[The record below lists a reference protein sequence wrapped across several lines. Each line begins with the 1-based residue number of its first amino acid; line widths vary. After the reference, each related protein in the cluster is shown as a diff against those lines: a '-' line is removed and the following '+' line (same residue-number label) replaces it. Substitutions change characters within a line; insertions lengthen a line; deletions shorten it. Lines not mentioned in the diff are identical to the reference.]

1 MKNELSKF
9 SRRIFK
15 SNHISCNLLEVPSVF
30 FLPREREL
38 EREKGKIAEQ
48 ELPKSGSARRAK
60 DLFESQPQ
68 ETEKETP
75 VDLQILS
82 GVTKASMKRY
92 QENQASKTSSQ
103 QQRELEGLHEI
114 QGGIAASNREA
125 FEKGTARN
133 VDRKKEEEEEEYLP
147 ATGIASKT
155 RASIESGQFI
165 HAEDRHV
172 RETNNSEEMPSA
184 GAASSVR
191 RRFEKRDDDEGKAQ
205 RRLSYEPEK
214 GEAKA
219 RTAMYMQS
227 VEISSRKNQSQ
238 DEEDA
243 LPPPGSTRGV
253 RQMFEQDK
261 VIHAESNIQ
270 DSWKEEL
277 PPSGVAL
284 ATKEALKAAAAKG
297 YEKSQVEDEALNPGK
312 ASATRSRFEK
322 GEFEDQKTLEKE
334 EPIVT
339 PGSTKEQMKQFQEAA
354 QNQGPRRRTMDSERE
369 DLEAARGVALAV
381 KSSYEKEGAPHI
393 ETKRTIS
400 DEDFTAVH
408 GRTKET
414 TREIESGALIKQT
427 PKMVETED
435 FGVTQGVTKQTTQQI
450 EKGELIKQ
458 APKMVDEEDFSSVSG
473 RAKQTTQQIEK
484 GELIKEPHKMV
495 EDEDFSGV
503 PGVVKGTRERIDSG
517 EMVQQ
522 TAVSNADQGDLMAMQ
537 SVTSNR
543 AVFDQNG
550 LESDSVHTE

>member
-1 MKNELSKF
+1 
-9 SRRIFK
+9 
-15 SNHISCNLLEVPSVF
+15 
-30 FLPREREL
+30 
-38 EREKGKIAEQ
+38 
-48 ELPKSGSARRAK
+48 
-60 DLFESQPQ
+60 
-68 ETEKETP
+68 
-75 VDLQILS
+75 
-82 GVTKASMKRY
+82 MKRY
-92 QENQASKTSSQ
+92 QEKQASKTPS
-103 QQRELEGLHEI
+103 QQRELEGLDEI

-133 VDRKKEEEEEEYLP
+133 VDSKKEDEEEGYLP

-155 RASIESGQFI
+155 RASIESGQVI
-165 HAEDRHV
+165 HAEDRHA
-172 RETNNSEEMPSA
+172 REANNPEEMPSA

-191 RRFEKRDDDEGKAQ
+191 RRFEQRNDDEDKAQ

-227 VEISSRKNQSQ
+227 VEVSSRKNQSQ

-277 PPSGVAL
+277 PPSGVAH
-284 ATKEALKAAAAKG
+284 ATKEALKAAASKG

-322 GEFEDQKTLEKE
+322 GEFEDQKTVERE

-339 PGSTKEQMKQFQEAA
+339 PGSTMEQLKQFQEAA
-354 QNQGPRRRTMDSERE
+354 QSQGPRRRTMDSERE

-393 ETKRTIS
+393 ETKKTIS

-414 TREIESGALIKQT
+414 TREIESGALIKEA
-427 PKMVETED
+427 PKMVENED

-473 RAKQTTQQIEK
+473 RAKETTQQIEK
-484 GELIKEPHKMV
+484 GELIKEAHKMV
-495 EDEDFSGV
+495 DDEDFSGV
-503 PGVVKGTRERIDSG
+503 SGVVKGTRERIDSG

-522 TAVSNADQGDLMAMQ
+522 TPVSNADQGDLMGMQ

-543 AVFDQNG
+543 AVFDQIG
-550 LESDSVHTE
+550 LESSSVHAE

>member
-1 MKNELSKF
+1 M
-9 SRRIFK
+9 
-15 SNHISCNLLEVPSVF
+15 
-30 FLPREREL
+30 
-38 EREKGKIAEQ
+38 
-48 ELPKSGSARRAK
+48 
-60 DLFESQPQ
+60 
-68 ETEKETP
+68 
-75 VDLQILS
+75 QILS

-92 QENQASKTSSQ
+92 QENQTSKSPSQ
-103 QQRELEGLHEI
+103 QRDLEGLDEI

-125 FEKGTARN
+125 FEKGTAHN
-133 VDRKKEEEEEEYLP
+133 VDRKKEEEEVEYLP
-147 ATGIASKT
+147 ATGVASKT
-155 RASIESGQFI
+155 RASIESGQVI
-165 HAEDRHV
+165 RAEDRHV
-172 RETNNSEEMPSA
+172 RETNISEEMPSA

-191 RRFEKRDDDEGKAQ
+191 RRFEQRNDDEGKAQ
-205 RRLSYEPEK
+205 RRLIYEPEK

-227 VEISSRKNQSQ
+227 VEVSSRRNQSQ

-261 VIHAESNIQ
+261 VIHAESSIQ

-277 PPSGVAL
+277 PPSGVAH

-297 YEKSQVEDEALNPGK
+297 YEKSHVEDEALNPGT

-322 GEFEDQKTLEKE
+322 GEFEDQKIVERE
-334 EPIVT
+334 EPVVA
-339 PGSTKEQMKQFQEAA
+339 PGSTKEQLKQFQEAA
-354 QNQGPRRRTMDSERE
+354 QSQGPRRRTMDSERE

-414 TREIESGALIKQT
+414 TREIESGALVKQA

-450 EKGELIKQ
+450 EKGELIKE

-484 GELIKEPHKMV
+484 GELIKEAHKMV
-495 EDEDFSGV
+495 DDEDFSGV
-503 PGVVKGTRERIDSG
+503 SGVVKGTRERIDSG

-522 TAVSNADQGDLMAMQ
+522 TPVSNADQGDLMGMQ
-537 SVTSNR
+537 TVTSNR

-550 LESDSVHTE
+550 LESNSVHAE